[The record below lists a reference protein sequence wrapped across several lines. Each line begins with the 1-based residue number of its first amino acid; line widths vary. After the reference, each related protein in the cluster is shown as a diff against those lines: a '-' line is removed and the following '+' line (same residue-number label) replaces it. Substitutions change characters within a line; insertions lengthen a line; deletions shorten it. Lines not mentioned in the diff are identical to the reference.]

1 MINIQNLLGERII
14 KILCV
19 TDNQKTSGYDRIIM
33 VFRDCYIILSVDI
46 QSDEIEITITN
57 VCQETEAFQPK
68 WSNAFIQHKLADVW
82 EMKNIN
88 GYNDSIC
95 FGFDFSLPTLLF
107 SCAASEIKV
116 GTIVYT

>member
-1 MINIQNLLGERII
+1 
-14 KILCV
+14 
-19 TDNQKTSGYDRIIM
+19 M

-46 QSDEIEITITN
+46 QSDEIEINISN

-82 EMKNIN
+82 EMKNAN
-88 GYNDSIC
+88 GYSDSIC
-95 FGFDFSLPTLLF
+95 FGFDLSLPTLLF
-107 SCAASEIKV
+107 SCVASEIKV